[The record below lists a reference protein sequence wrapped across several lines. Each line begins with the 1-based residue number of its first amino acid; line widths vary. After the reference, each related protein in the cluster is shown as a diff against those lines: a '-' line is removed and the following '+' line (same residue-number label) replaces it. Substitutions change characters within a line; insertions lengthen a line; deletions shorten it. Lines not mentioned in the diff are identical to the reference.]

1 MKTINTASSK
11 NTTVNI
17 YDNVCQ
23 PTNCTFHVIEDS
35 QKVYLEG
42 LWFLLKKKSRR
53 TIVLNSSM
61 YVHLQH
67 SLIEVRQNVAT
78 IYQV

>member
-23 PTNCTFHVIEDS
+23 DIETYQLYLPCKYVIEES

-42 LWFLLKKKSRR
+42 L
-53 TIVLNSSM
+53 
-61 YVHLQH
+61 
-67 SLIEVRQNVAT
+67 
-78 IYQV
+78 